1 MRKFREQK
9 HLLKLPLEVHPF
21 RNLTEN
27 IVKLQAEDYT
37 LVEQFEIINSTLKSL
52 KGTALR
58 ELRTSLRKNADYHK
72 LKKNNDRNFFY
83 APMNS
88 SAVERSFS
96 NYKNLLTDR
105 RHSLLEENIEKHL
118 IVQFNHF
125 L

>member
-9 HLLKLPLEVHPF
+9 HLLKLHPF

-52 KGTALR
+52 KGTDLKR
-58 ELRTSLRKNADYHK
+58 LRTSLRKNPDYRK
-72 LKKNNDRNFFY
+72 LKKNDDRNFFY

-96 NYKNLLTDR
+96 NYLNLLTDR

>member
-1 MRKFREQK
+1 MKK
-9 HLLKLPLEVHPF
+9 KLLKLHPF

-27 IVKLQAEDYT
+27 LVKLQAEDYT
-37 LVEQFEIINSTLKSL
+37 LVEQFEISTINSTLKSL
-52 KGTALR
+52 KGTALKK
-58 ELRTSLRKNADYHK
+58 LRTSLRKNPDYHK

-105 RHSLLEENIEKHL
+105 RHSFLEENIAP
-118 IVQFNHF
+118 NN
-125 L
+125 